1 MALCE
6 NNLQLRHILAQGT
19 LTLNGTVAVV
29 VAVPGI
35 EATSV
40 ILLSLNTVGSTP
52 NVGQPWVSARVV
64 GTSFSVLGITAS
76 ANDVINYLVLNQ

>member
-19 LTLNGTVAVV
+19 LTLNGTTAVV

-40 ILLSLNTVGSTP
+40 IILSLNTVGSTT
-52 NVGQPWVSARVV
+52 NVGQPWVSARVI

-76 ANDVINYLVLNQ
+76 ANDIINYLVLNQ